1 MMPCIRILPVLAVT
15 LIGCGGSSSDPIIT
29 DDVPAPIE
37 TPSQAIA
44 SDPLTDSTWSF
55 CSPSTDGS
63 GGSTLFVISFNG
75 GLFSNGFFVYDTE
88 SCDSPPTLS
97 TPIFAAG
104 PFTVVGESISPSGLG
119 LLNIDY
125 SVDVLLG
132 ETLPV
137 DQQSMRFG
145 SINIQGSTLLMST
158 GETIQ
163 SIGSFSEDQRFVELN
178 FDAPFSLN

>member
-1 MMPCIRILPVLAVT
+1 M
-15 LIGCGGSSSDPIIT
+15 
-29 DDVPAPIE
+29 
-37 TPSQAIA
+37 
-44 SDPLTDSTWSF
+44 
-55 CSPSTDGS
+55 
-63 GGSTLFVISFNG
+63 
-75 GLFSNGFFVYDTE
+75 
-88 SCDSPPTLS
+88 
-97 TPIFAAG
+97 
-104 PFTVVGESISPSGLG
+104 
-119 LLNIDY
+119 
-125 SVDVLLG
+125 LLG